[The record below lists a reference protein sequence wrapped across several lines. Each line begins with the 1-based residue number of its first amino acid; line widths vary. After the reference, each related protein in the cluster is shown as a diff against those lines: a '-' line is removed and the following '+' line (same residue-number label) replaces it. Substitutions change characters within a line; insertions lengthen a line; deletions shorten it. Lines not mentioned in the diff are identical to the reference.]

1 MDNSTY
7 WQQAKRLL
15 DGSKGIPRAMS
26 QRCEDSVA
34 LAAILVRWADEE
46 QTRSE
51 KCLQA
56 QMARMMSDP
65 SGKAFTTAM
74 TDQCFRSRDP
84 YRVADQLA
92 YLINN
97 YGVPR
102 YLSLPKRIGI
112 GLFKWLGKLLAP
124 LLVPMVKIL
133 LRHDI
138 SRVIMPGEAK
148 ALSRHLKMRQEQGV
162 RINLNHLGEAILG
175 EEEAKHR
182 LGIYLEDLAK
192 PDVDYISVKIS
203 TICSQLNLLGWDR
216 TLDLLSE
223 RLRELY
229 RAAGVKFVNLDMEEY
244 SDLALT
250 VALFQKVLDEP
261 EFLHYSAGIVLQ
273 AYIPDSFKYQ
283 QQLTEWSLRRIA
295 RGGAPVKIRIV
306 KGANLGMERVIS
318 SLHEWPQAPYSDKAD
333 VDANFK
339 RMVHYGMHPK
349 RAHAVHL
356 GIGSHNLFDISFALL
371 LRAEY
376 SLEHEVIFEMLEGMA
391 DHTRRVVQ
399 TLAGGM
405 LLYCPAAAAD
415 EFQNAIAYL
424 IRRLDEN
431 TAPQNF
437 LRHAFELKPGS
448 PAWNAQV
455 ELFTE
460 ACKKIDSVSSLPNR
474 IQDRSQKPVQPP
486 FDGLFVNESDTDWAL
501 EQNRNWIREVIQKP
515 ENWTRPELMNLQ
527 ELEVALSRARTQS
540 SAEERSQVLWKVA
553 QVFRRQRS
561 ALMNVMVHTCS
572 KTAPEADVEIQEAID
587 FVEYYRRNILELHQ
601 HKDIRWSP
609 KGIVVVAPPWNFPC
623 SIPVGGIAA
632 ALAAGNAVIFKP
644 APEAVEVGMV
654 VAQAFWEGGI
664 DQNALQLIVCEDEPV
679 GSQLIKDPRVSAV
692 ILTGATATAKHLM
705 KLRPG
710 LDLLAE
716 TGGKNAIIV
725 TRMADRDLAV
735 RDIVQSAFG
744 HSGQKCSACSLLI
757 CEAEVYDDS
766 NFMDQLRD
774 AAASWLVGPTTNL
787 STRLGPLIREPGP
800 DLLRGLTTL
809 EAGESWLLKPKQSA
823 SDPLLWSPGIKVGV
837 TPGSFTFKTELFG
850 PVLSVVRAENLSQAI
865 EYANATP
872 YGLTSGIHSLDR
884 REIDQWRQNI
894 EAGNLYINRG
904 ITGAVVYRQPFGG
917 CKESSFGPGIKAGGP
932 NYLINLMHADN
943 LGTSDSYQYFW
954 DSYFSRT
961 HLMGEVVGQ
970 ENTLSYR
977 PVPVAL
983 RVQKGDS
990 AKDIERVRSAAA
1002 ICGSP
1007 LEVSEGG
1014 EDGNFV
1020 EYISKHPFTRVR
1032 LLQPPGQALQKGL
1045 WDIGARVI
1053 VKPVVLNGRIEL
1065 LNYLREVAVSY
1076 DYHRYGNLGDV
1087 DAEISTPR
1095 EKF

>member
-7 WQQAKRLL
+7 WQQAKRIL
-15 DGSKGIPRAMS
+15 DGSKGLPRAMS
-26 QRCEDSVA
+26 QRCEDAVS
-34 LAAILVRWADEE
+34 LAAILVRWAGEE

-51 KCLQA
+51 KRLQA
-56 QMARMMSDP
+56 QLARMMGDR

-74 TDQCFRSRDP
+74 TDQCFRSKDP
-84 YRVADQLA
+84 YRVADQLT
-92 YLINN
+92 YLIDS
-97 YGVPR
+97 YGVPQ
-102 YLSLPKRIGI
+102 YLSWPKRVGI
-112 GLFKWLGKLLAP
+112 TLFKWLGKPFAP
-124 LLVPMVKIL
+124 LMVPMVRIL

-138 SRVIMPGEAK
+138 SRVIMPGEPK
-148 ALSRHLKMRQEQGV
+148 ALSKHLKKRQEQGV

-192 PDVDYISVKIS
+192 PDVDYISIKIS
-203 TICSQLNLLGWDR
+203 TICSQLNLLGWDK
-216 TLDLLSE
+216 TLDILSE

-229 RAAGVKFVNLDMEEY
+229 RAAGTKFVNLDMEEY

-273 AYIPDSFKYQ
+273 AYIPDSFAYQ
-283 QQLTEWSLRRIA
+283 QQLTDWSLRRRS
-295 RGGAPVKIRIV
+295 RGGAPIKIRIV
-306 KGANLGMERVIS
+306 KGANLGMEQVIS
-318 SLHEWPQAPYSDKAD
+318 SLHEWPHAPFCDKAD

-349 RAHAVHL
+349 HAQAVHL

-371 LRAEY
+371 LRAENG
-376 SLEHEVIFEMLEGMA
+376 LEHEVIFEMLEGMA

-437 LRHAFELKPGS
+437 LRHAFELHPGS
-448 PAWNAQV
+448 PAWQAQV
-455 ELFTE
+455 QLFTE
-460 ACKKIDSVSSLPNR
+460 ACEKIDSVSSQPKR
-474 IQDRSQKPVQPP
+474 VQDRSKEPVQPSFDSP
-486 FDGLFVNESDTDWAL
+486 FANESDTDWAL
-501 EQNRNWIREVIQKP
+501 TQNRKWIQEVIKHPDNWIRP
-515 ENWTRPELMNLQ
+515 ALLNSQ
-527 ELEVALSRARTQS
+527 ELEVAIGKARAQS
-540 SAEERSQVLWKVA
+540 TPEERSQILWTVA
-553 QVFRRQRS
+553 QVLRRHRS
-561 ALMNVMVHTCS
+561 ALMNVMIHTCS

-601 HKDIRWSP
+601 HKDVLWSP

-632 ALAAGNAVIFKP
+632 ALAAGNAVLFKP

-654 VAQAFWEGGI
+654 VAQAFWEGGV
-664 DQNALQLIVCEDEPV
+664 DQDALQLIVCEDEPV

-735 RDIVQSAFG
+735 RDVVQSAFG

-757 CEAEVYDDS
+757 CEAEVYDDP

-787 STRLGPLIREPGP
+787 STRMGPLIRSPGQ
-800 DLLRGLTTL
+800 DLLQGLTTL
-809 EAGESWLLKPKQSA
+809 EVGESWLLKPKQNVSN
-823 SDPLLWSPGIKVGV
+823 PLLWSPGIKLGV

-850 PVLSVVRAENLSQAI
+850 PVLSVVRADDLKQAI
-865 EYANATP
+865 EYANATS
-872 YGLTSGIHSLDR
+872 YGLTSGIHSLDK
-884 REIDQWRQNI
+884 REIDQWRQSI
-894 EAGNLYINRG
+894 VAGNLYINRS

-917 CKESSFGPGIKAGGP
+917 CKDSSFGPGIKAGGP
-932 NYLINLMHADN
+932 NYLINLMHAEN

-954 DSYFSRT
+954 DSYFGRT

-970 ENTLSYR
+970 ENTLFYR

-983 RVQKGDS
+983 RVQKGDT
-990 AKDIERVRSAAA
+990 AEDIERVRSAAA
-1002 ICGSP
+1002 ICGAP
-1007 LEVSEGG
+1007 LEVSAGG
-1014 EDGNFV
+1014 EDGTFI

-1032 LLQPPGQALQKGL
+1032 LLQPPNPALQKGL

-1053 VKPVVLNGRIEL
+1053 VKPVVLNGRVEL

-1087 DAEISTPR
+1087 DA
-1095 EKF
+1095 